1 MKPAQPR
8 ASAKV
13 FGMQLGASP
22 GKLAI
27 LAVLGVVVV
36 VFLIHNLSSDDG
48 PSTSSA
54 PAATASNAVPEPL
67 STPDTAQR
75 RATLHAVR
83 RSRTKQNENNTLRL
97 RPIDARKG
105 NIDPTLRLDL
115 LARLRSLPFAP
126 SARSLFD
133 AGPAPV
139 EPGAEKITK
148 VVPIDLGPKPPAVP
162 ISTAPPPPPPI
173 PLKFYGFIQPKG
185 VVGPNRGFFL
195 EGDNI
200 LVGAEGQVL
209 LQKYRIV
216 QLSTN
221 AAVMEDTTS
230 NNRQTLTLVPEAQ
243 NAM

>member
-1 MKPAQPR
+1 
-8 ASAKV
+8 
-13 FGMQLGASP
+13 MQLGASP

-36 VFLIHNLSSDDG
+36 VFLIRNLTSDDG
-48 PSTSSA
+48 PSTSST
-54 PAATASNAVPEPL
+54 PASTASNAVSEPL
-67 STPDTAQR
+67 TTPETAQR
-75 RATLHAVR
+75 RATLHTVR
-83 RSRTKQNENNTLRL
+83 RKTKQNENTALRL

-133 AGPAPV
+133 AGPEPV
-139 EPGAEKITK
+139 APGAIAKNA
-148 VVPIDLGPKPPAVP
+148 VPPIDPGPKPPP
-162 ISTAPPPPPPI
+162 LPLSTAPPPPPPI

-185 VVGPNRGFFL
+185 VAGPNRGFFL

-209 LQKYRIV
+209 MQKYKIV
-216 QLSTN
+216 QLSAST
-221 AAVMEDTTS
+221 AVMEDTTS